1 MSDKKPLVIGN
12 LTFDNPFLLAPLAGI
27 SDKSMRS
34 LCAKHGASL
43 TFTEMVSAKGLTYGG
58 QKSKDLLNIGD
69 SETAVGYQLF
79 GHEPEVIANAM
90 ASLRDNDN
98 LLFDLN
104 SGCPVPKVVKNGE
117 GSALL
122 KTLDVLGDV
131 VETMVKS
138 TDKPVTVKFRMGFA
152 RGEDTAVETAKILE
166 AAGASAITIHG
177 RTREQ
182 YYEGAANWDAIANV
196 KKAVSIPVIGNG
208 DVQCGADA
216 MRMMDETGCDGV
228 MIARGALGNPWI
240 FTECIKLWNGETDFR
255 GPSRSDKIDMLLHH
269 FALIRSDKGDRVA
282 VKEIRKH
289 IGWYL
294 KGMRGASQVKREMS
308 CINDSSE
315 LINKLTKLKNGWN

>member
-12 LTFDNPFLLAPLAGI
+12 LTFDNPFFLAPLAGI

-58 QKSKDLLNIGD
+58 QKSRDLLALGED
-69 SETAVGYQLF
+69 ETAVGYQLF
-79 GHEPEVIANAM
+79 GHEPEIMANAM
-90 ASLRDNDN
+90 ASLKDNDN

-138 TDKPVTVKFRMGFA
+138 TDKPVTVKFRMGFTK
-152 RGEDTAVETAKILE
+152 GEDTAVETAKVLE
-166 AAGASAITIHG
+166 AAGAAAITIHG

-182 YYEGAANWDAIANV
+182 YYEGAADWNAIANV
-196 KKAVSIPVIGNG
+196 KKAVRIPVIGNG
-208 DVQCGADA
+208 DVQSGSDA

-240 FTECIKLWNGETDFR
+240 FTECVKLWNGETDFVPPTR
-255 GPSRSDKIDMLLHH
+255 NDKIDMLMHH
-269 FALIRSDKGDRVA
+269 FKLVRQDKGDKVA

-289 IGWYL
+289 IGWYV
-294 KGMRGASQVKREMS
+294 KGMRGAAKAKREMS
-308 CINDSSE
+308 TINDSAE
-315 LINKLTKLKNGWN
+315 LINKLTNLKSE